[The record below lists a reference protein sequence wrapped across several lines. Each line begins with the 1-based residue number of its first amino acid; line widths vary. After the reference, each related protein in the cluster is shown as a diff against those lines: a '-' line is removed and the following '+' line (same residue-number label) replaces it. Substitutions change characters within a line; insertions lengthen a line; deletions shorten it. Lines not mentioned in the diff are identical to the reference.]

1 VAESKQFVAFKLED
15 EEYAVE
21 ILNVQEI
28 IRWSHI
34 TRVPKAPTFVKGV
47 INLRGRIIPVIDSH
61 VRFRLGEQSTT
72 DLSRIIIFN
81 VDDAVIGMTVDS
93 VTEVLTLAA
102 EDIEKP
108 HASKNID
115 NQFIQGIGK
124 IGDRLLIVL
133 DLSKVLDVT
142 IQ

>member
-1 VAESKQFVAFKLED
+1 VAEKKQFVAFKLED

-34 TRVPKAPTFVKGV
+34 TRVPKAPPFIKGV
-47 INLRGRIIPVIDSH
+47 INLRGKIIPVIDSH
-61 VRFRLGEQSTT
+61 VRFRLGEQVITEM
-72 DLSRIIIFN
+72 SRIIVFHY
-81 VDDAVIGMTVDS
+81 DDVVIGMTVDL
-93 VTEVLTLAA
+93 VTEVLSLPV

-108 HASKNID
+108 HTSKSID

-133 DLSKVLDVT
+133 DLSKVLDLSL
-142 IQ
+142 Q